1 MHFAEGIIYKDMEVL
16 MEEKKER
23 RKFPRIKDENI
34 AVKLSGEG
42 FNTIS
47 QSLDV
52 SASGIYCKVDRH
64 IPLMSRLRIVLSIP
78 GKKASALSKKLDT
91 EGVVVRE
98 QAVKK
103 DGKILYYDIAIFF
116 NALTEKERNILMN
129 YIDNRDLAR

>member
-1 MHFAEGIIYKDMEVL
+1 